1 MIVTNLRKR
10 DISNC
15 ISNFFFL
22 FFGDENEN
30 SKFFYFPIPPP
41 EALKK
46 RCD

>member
-30 SKFFYFPIPPP
+30 SKIFLFPYTTP
-41 EALKK
+41 
-46 RCD
+46 